1 MARLFLSDFPE
12 VCAVK
17 IYIFKLIKKRFRRFM
32 LVRIN
37 GSYIIS
43 DTQWKLGDYKQ
54 DRVSQKNCIPDK
66 CCLRAF

>member
-12 VCAVK
+12 GCAVK
-17 IYIFKLIKKRFRRFM
+17 YFKLIKKRFRRFM

-54 DRVSQKNCIPDK
+54 DRVSQKNWIPDK
-66 CCLRAF
+66 CLQTFW